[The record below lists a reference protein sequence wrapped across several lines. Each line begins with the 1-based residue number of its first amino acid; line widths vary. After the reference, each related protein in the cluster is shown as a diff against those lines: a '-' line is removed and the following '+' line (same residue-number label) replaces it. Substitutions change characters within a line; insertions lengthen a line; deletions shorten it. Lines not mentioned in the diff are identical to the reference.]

1 MKIDSRDKQNINMS
15 KYLLIGFI
23 IGIIPFIVIILIS
36 SNISGSIDNI
46 PKIFKNTI
54 IIFGIVISL
63 INAFIFKNMMSNKL
77 KEFSNW
83 KLFFILIFYLNKN
96 FCRWFFSSSI
106 FASIVSA
113 ACFLIPAL
121 INFTNYIIFSI

>member
-63 INAFIFKNMMSNKL
+63 INAFIFKNMMTNKL
-77 KEFSNW
+77 KEFSN
-83 KLFFILIFYLNKN
+83 
-96 FCRWFFSSSI
+96 
-106 FASIVSA
+106 
-113 ACFLIPAL
+113 
-121 INFTNYIIFSI
+121 

>member
-36 SNISGSIDNI
+36 SNISGSIDSI

-54 IIFGIVISL
+54 IIFGIAISL
-63 INAFIFKNMMSNKL
+63 INAFIFKNMMTNKL
-77 KEFSNW
+77 KEFSN
-83 KLFFILIFYLNKN
+83 
-96 FCRWFFSSSI
+96 
-106 FASIVSA
+106 
-113 ACFLIPAL
+113 
-121 INFTNYIIFSI
+121 

>member
-63 INAFIFKNMMSNKL
+63 INAFIFNNMMSNKL
-77 KEFSNW
+77 KEFSN
-83 KLFFILIFYLNKN
+83 
-96 FCRWFFSSSI
+96 
-106 FASIVSA
+106 
-113 ACFLIPAL
+113 
-121 INFTNYIIFSI
+121 